1 MVLQYC
7 GVFQFH
13 GCAPVCVRA
22 QDAVVVS
29 LFFCLPVASCPSVV
43 LPCCS
48 FRQAWSPVLRRL
60 VCAGAFPGVL
70 QLCLMISTAHANG
83 ASFLA
88 LVDVF
93 QHKNGLSETL
103 PYVLVLVAVA

>member
-1 MVLQYC
+1 
-7 GVFQFH
+7 
-13 GCAPVCVRA
+13 
-22 QDAVVVS
+22 
-29 LFFCLPVASCPSVV
+29 
-43 LPCCS
+43 
-48 FRQAWSPVLRRL
+48 
-60 VCAGAFPGVL
+60 
-70 QLCLMISTAHANG
+70 MISTAHANG